1 MGVSV
6 VLLLSFDS
14 FTILTGVPQS
24 QGGTVRLAKTI
35 GRPAA
40 LDMALRGKLLDAP
53 EAEKIGLIHTACET
67 AKELEEAT
75 MALALELGSKA
86 PLAMTG
92 VLQAIMEGAELPI
105 LEGIEIEYAAQRRS
119 AGSAD
124 AKEGIAAFLAK
135 PRREPVWKGY

>member
-1 MGVSV
+1 
-6 VLLLSFDS
+6 
-14 FTILTGVPQS
+14 
-24 QGGTVRLAKTI
+24 
-35 GRPAA
+35 
-40 LDMALRGKLLDAP
+40 
-53 EAEKIGLIHTACET
+53 
-67 AKELEEAT
+67 

-124 AKEGIAAFLAK
+124 AKEGIAACLAK